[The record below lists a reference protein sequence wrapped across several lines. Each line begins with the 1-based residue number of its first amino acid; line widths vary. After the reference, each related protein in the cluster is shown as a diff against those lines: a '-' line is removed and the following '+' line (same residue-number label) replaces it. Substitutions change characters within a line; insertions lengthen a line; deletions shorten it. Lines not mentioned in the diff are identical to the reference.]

1 MLCQFVRGSVFTRGM
16 KKIDPRVHTVVVRD
30 GDLSP
35 SLLAAARR
43 CGRVTI
49 DTETTG
55 LDPKIDSLCT
65 VQLHVP
71 GVGTEIV
78 RVDPT
83 LHPTRLLQVLASE
96 EIVKGFHHAVFDLGF
111 LRHTF
116 QAKAR
121 SVVCSKVAAKI
132 LWPKDKDC
140 QSLAGLA
147 RLLLGIVLDKDPRL
161 SDWSQPEL
169 TATQIHYAAVDVEIL
184 PPVLDELDRLL
195 SERQLRE
202 LAAACW
208 QHIPAHVE
216 LLELNSGEVFTY

>member
-1 MLCQFVRGSVFTRGM
+1 SM
-16 KKIDPRVHTVVVRD
+16 KKIDPLASTVVVRD
-30 GDLSP
+30 GDLS
-35 SLLAAARR
+35 SSFLAAARQ

-55 LDPKIDSLCT
+55 LSPKIDGLCT

-83 LHPTRLLQVLASE
+83 LQPTRLLQVLAAE

-116 QAKAR
+116 QSKAR

-132 LWPKDKDC
+132 LWPHDKDR

-147 RLLLGIVLDKDPRL
+147 HLLLGVVLDKTPRL

-169 TATQIHYAAVDVEIL
+169 TKTQVHYAAVDVEIL
-184 PPVLDELDRLL
+184 PPILDELDRLL

-202 LAAACW
+202 LAVACW
-208 QHIPAHVE
+208 HHIPAHVE
-216 LLELNSGEVFTY
+216 LLEHNLGDVFTY